1 MPQPIRVH
9 LCLYFRAMIY
19 FENASRGE
27 EGFNTHLMSYTLC
40 LSLSNFL
47 ERDFFFDFEIPSSS
61 PPEYASDPE
70 YNDKFRILLESPRS
84 RVSEL
89 VDIPNRRVSSIDREV
104 GNKAEFQLLHSY
116 FVTTEELKK
125 ALTGTILWD
134 SFAVGRH
141 CLTLEQL
148 QEFRLIEWTHSKL
161 TTPAFFYF
169 LRRPE
174 KQILLDSVRIRY
186 LDEIE
191 KLARKITREFG
202 RFYACHIRLGVF
214 QQFFDDYSPDV
225 DRFRDYVSATFKDTS
240 RPILIATESLQKKD
254 ILKRIFPGFQFAFID
269 ELIFDEYEREY
280 KELPFTD
287 FNVITILNQ
296 LICSAAETFIGTYQ
310 STFTAII
317 HRLRQ
322 ERFGKKDFYFFPDPK
337 IMELLTAD
345 HAIAPDR
352 HGFFDWNRYSAFAED
367 HAAMA
372 WMREWDHDLTS
383 IDL

>member
-1 MPQPIRVH
+1 
-9 LCLYFRAMIY
+9 MIY

-40 LSLSNFL
+40 ISLSNFL
-47 ERDFFFDFEIPSSS
+47 ERDFFFDFEIPSSC
-61 PPEYASDPE
+61 PPEYPSDPA

-89 VDIPNRRVSSIDREV
+89 LNIPNRRVLSIDRELE
-104 GNKAEFQLLHSY
+104 NKAEFQLLHSY
-116 FVTTEELKK
+116 FVTTEEMKK
-125 ALTGTILWD
+125 ALAGTILWD

-141 CLTLEQL
+141 CLTREQL
-148 QEFRLIEWTHSKL
+148 KEFELIEWTHSKL
-161 TTPAFFYF
+161 TSPAFFYF
-169 LRRPE
+169 LKRQE
-174 KQILLDSVRIRY
+174 KQALMDSVKIRY

-191 KLARKITREFG
+191 RLAATIMRKLG
-202 RFYACHIRLGVF
+202 LFYACHFRLNVF
-214 QQFFDDYSPDV
+214 LQFFDDYSPDV
-225 DRFRDYVSATFKDTS
+225 DRFRDYVRTTFKDAS
-240 RPILIATESLQKKD
+240 RPVLVATEALQKKD
-254 ILKRIFPGFQFAFID
+254 IVRGIFSDFQLVFID
-269 ELIFDEYEREY
+269 ELIFDGYGDEY
-280 KELPFTD
+280 KELPYTD
-287 FNVITILNQ
+287 FNVVTILNQ

-310 STFTAII
+310 SSFTAII

-322 ERFGKKDFYFFPDPK
+322 ERFGKKDFHFFPDPK
-337 IMELLTAD
+337 VMALLTAD
-345 HAIAPDR
+345 HTIAPDQ